1 MDAVKRH
8 SQSTWPV
15 SMRPLHAETKEEMMT
30 GRKKV
35 RSCTNTRKKQTTDG
49 KSTATALALVGNSTP
64 AITDTNHRSA
74 VSPRVRRFGSPH
86 KRKAHTASSHHT
98 NGQKREATHRHRL
111 HFSPTANGTRP
122 QPAANRQRT
131 RSEQSPKEPHAEAD
145 PHQPMT
151 RRLAPCGHTECTV
164 SSIDLILRP
173 SLEDASVSD
182 GP

>member
-30 GRKKV
+30 GRKKAKG
-35 RSCTNTRKKQTTDG
+35 STNTRKKQMTGG
-49 KSTATALALVGNSTP
+49 KSTANALALTK
-64 AITDTNHRSA
+64 THRHKHHRSA
-74 VSPRVRRFGSPH
+74 VSPRVRRFGPPQNKRTHRQQSP
-86 KRKAHTASSHHT
+86 T
-98 NGQKREATHRHRL
+98 NGKEQEATHRHRL

-122 QPAANRQRT
+122 QSAANTQRT

-145 PHQPMT
+145 LHQPMT
-151 RRLAPCGHTECTV
+151 RRLSSRGHTECTV